1 MFQVD
6 PNDFEILGC
15 KALVVFLKTVLVGL
29 LCFLLVVLV
38 VADAVVLADCAPGDN
53 RRTRSIG
60 TGNNVVELFGPATS
74 VRVCK

>member
-1 MFQVD
+1 MLIMFQVD

-38 VADAVVLADCAPGDN
+38 VVMLLVV
-53 RRTRSIG
+53 S
-60 TGNNVVELFGPATS
+60 GNLSLF
-74 VRVCK
+74 

>member
-1 MFQVD
+1 MTLYVQSQTMIIMFQVD

-38 VADAVVLADCAPGDN
+38 VVMLLVV
-53 RRTRSIG
+53 S
-60 TGNNVVELFGPATS
+60 GNLSLF
-74 VRVCK
+74 